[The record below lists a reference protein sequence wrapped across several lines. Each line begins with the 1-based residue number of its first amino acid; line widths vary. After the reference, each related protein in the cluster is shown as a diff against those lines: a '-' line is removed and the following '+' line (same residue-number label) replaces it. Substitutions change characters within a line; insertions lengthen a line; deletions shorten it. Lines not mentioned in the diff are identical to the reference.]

1 MGLLN
6 TCDIEAPS
14 MEARTPV
21 IGMVGGL
28 APESTVFYY
37 RSLIREGLARL
48 GAAPMILMVSLDAQT
63 ALRLAALEDKTP
75 MLEYMW
81 APWSA

>member
-37 RSLIREGLARL
+37 RRLIREGLARL
-48 GAAPMILMVSLDAQT
+48 GAALTMLIAILVG
-63 ALRLAALEDKTP
+63 E
-75 MLEYMW
+75 
-81 APWSA
+81 